1 MGGQQGPPCAGQQ
14 GGPRHRGRP
23 PPRPPRK
30 QGPWWSPRRGRTPP
44 SPPPP
49 PGRAT
54 PSVAPGRIGPH
65 LGGPE
70 QPRTTVATVPIAGAT
85 TTSPQG
91 HQDGGGHAARAP
103 ANRPPPP
110 PHKPRATQRPPPPS
124 DPMADAPPAASPSQ
138 STLPPRQQHGRATLG
153 ARLKPNVVPAKLFQ
167 CSRLSGRNKKS
178 SKFIYPPT
186 KPTRTWWQN
195 MLFAS
200 LGGPRWY
207 AHICCLA
214 RCHVKKT
221 CFQKKFLLE
230 HHWNTAGTSYW
241 NVAGTSTLQ
250 QEQSTRKGKMVTYI
264 VV

>member
-1 MGGQQGPPCAGQQ
+1 MGF
-14 GGPRHRGRP
+14 GGSWNAFQVKSPAHRVL
-23 PPRPPRK
+23 
-30 QGPWWSPRRGRTPP
+30 
-44 SPPPP
+44 
-49 PGRAT
+49 RA
-54 PSVAPGRIGPH
+54 
-65 LGGPE
+65 
-70 QPRTTVATVPIAGAT
+70 
-85 TTSPQG
+85 
-91 HQDGGGHAARAP
+91 DMRAIE
-103 ANRPPPP
+103 
-110 PHKPRATQRPPPPS
+110 H
-124 DPMADAPPAASPSQ
+124 
-138 STLPPRQQHGRATLG
+138 TLG

-167 CSRLSGRNKKS
+167 CSRLFGRNKKS

-207 AHICCLA
+207 AHICCPA

-221 CFQKKFLLE
+221 CFQKQFLLE

>member
-1 MGGQQGPPCAGQQ
+1 MQALFWAEEPN
-14 GGPRHRGRP
+14 H
-23 PPRPPRK
+23 
-30 QGPWWSPRRGRTPP
+30 PRRIIRVLEWKIIRCPKTGP
-44 SPPPP
+44 SKKASLRNSARSLIER
-49 PGRAT
+49 RAE
-54 PSVAPGRIGPH
+54 P
-65 LGGPE
+65 LG
-70 QPRTTVATVPIAGAT
+70 
-85 TTSPQG
+85 
-91 HQDGGGHAARAP
+91 
-103 ANRPPPP
+103 
-110 PHKPRATQRPPPPS
+110 
-124 DPMADAPPAASPSQ
+124 
-138 STLPPRQQHGRATLG
+138 TLG

-178 SKFIYPPT
+178 SKFIYPTT

-207 AHICCLA
+207 AHICCPA

-221 CFQKKFLLE
+221 CFQKQFLLE
-230 HHWNTAGTSYW
+230 HHWNTARTSYW

>member
-1 MGGQQGPPCAGQQ
+1 MGKTA
-14 GGPRHRGRP
+14 
-23 PPRPPRK
+23 
-30 QGPWWSPRRGRTPP
+30 
-44 SPPPP
+44 
-49 PGRAT
+49 
-54 PSVAPGRIGPH
+54 
-65 LGGPE
+65 
-70 QPRTTVATVPIAGAT
+70 
-85 TTSPQG
+85 
-91 HQDGGGHAARAP
+91 
-103 ANRPPPP
+103 
-110 PHKPRATQRPPPPS
+110 PPPS
-124 DPMADAPPAASPSQ
+124 QPVGPRRWGLPSPCRLSTCNDHRVGQDSPSPQ
-138 STLPPRQQHGRATLG
+138 LVGSRRWGLPSPRTRGGRDGESRAVGGRCLWSACGGTAAPTLG
-153 ARLKPNVVPAKLFQ
+153 ACLKPNVVPAKLFQ

-207 AHICCLA
+207 AHICCTA

-221 CFQKKFLLE
+221 CFQKQFLLE

-241 NVAGTSTLQ
+241 NVAGTNTLQ

>member
-1 MGGQQGPPCAGQQ
+1 M
-14 GGPRHRGRP
+14 
-23 PPRPPRK
+23 
-30 QGPWWSPRRGRTPP
+30 S
-44 SPPPP
+44 
-49 PGRAT
+49 T
-54 PSVAPGRIGPH
+54 PSLVARHCSTAPIGTLGNMALWRMRRLYSCMKLCIEGFRDASYRRFIGFNPVRITSSISTMFVVYSPSCRAESPLSRIKPCTTPGVSAHGSLVH
-65 LGGPE
+65 YFH
-70 QPRTTVATVPIAGAT
+70 ATCSRSCAHTLACINA
-85 TTSPQG
+85 SN
-91 HQDGGGHAARAP
+91 AP
-103 ANRPPPP
+103 A
-110 PHKPRATQRPPPPS
+110 
-124 DPMADAPPAASPSQ
+124 
-138 STLPPRQQHGRATLG
+138 LG

-221 CFQKKFLLE
+221 CFQKEFLSE
-230 HHWNTAGTSYW
+230 HHWKTARTSYW

>member
-1 MGGQQGPPCAGQQ
+1 MFAGWPSVVASCWIGVGVVVLFVSVCVWRVLGYPVGGLC
-14 GGPRHRGRP
+14 
-23 PPRPPRK
+23 
-30 QGPWWSPRRGRTPP
+30 RRGYRGQVLQVAVVCGVQ
-44 SPPPP
+44 SYVFELW
-49 PGRAT
+49 
-54 PSVAPGRIGPH
+54 SVVGVLVFGMRVHESIAVCAAVGLLFDDVQGV
-65 LGGPE
+65 LGVHAFEGH
-70 QPRTTVATVPIAGAT
+70 PRSQRLCGEAGFEHPVEG
-85 TTSPQG
+85 S
-91 HQDGGGHAARAP
+91 
-103 ANRPPPP
+103 
-110 PHKPRATQRPPPPS
+110 
-124 DPMADAPPAASPSQ
+124 
-138 STLPPRQQHGRATLG
+138 LG

-167 CSRLSGRNKKS
+167 CSRLSGRNKKT

-207 AHICCLA
+207 AHICCPA

-221 CFQKKFLLE
+221 CFQKQFLLE

>member
-1 MGGQQGPPCAGQQ
+1 MRRTQTSVLQGIPVQ
-14 GGPRHRGRP
+14 
-23 PPRPPRK
+23 
-30 QGPWWSPRRGRTPP
+30 
-44 SPPPP
+44 
-49 PGRAT
+49 
-54 PSVAPGRIGPH
+54 
-65 LGGPE
+65 LG
-70 QPRTTVATVPIAGAT
+70 
-85 TTSPQG
+85 
-91 HQDGGGHAARAP
+91 DGSE
-103 ANRPPPP
+103 
-110 PHKPRATQRPPPPS
+110 T
-124 DPMADAPPAASPSQ
+124 ADSA
-138 STLPPRQQHGRATLG
+138 LG
-153 ARLKPNVVPAKLFQ
+153 ALLKPNVVPAKLFQ

-207 AHICCLA
+207 AHICCPA

-221 CFQKKFLLE
+221 CFQKQFLLE
-230 HHWNTAGTSYW
+230 HHWNTARTSYW

>member
-1 MGGQQGPPCAGQQ
+1 MACRPPIGGQLSHQARDQVV
-14 GGPRHRGRP
+14 HRRWNP
-23 PPRPPRK
+23 LCLVTALLSTSQP
-30 QGPWWSPRRGRTPP
+30 SLRRLSSSVWLSTTHCKPDLSFSKLTPP
-44 SPPPP
+44 IFLSIRFSRTWLPSNAKQPNFAMVPH
-49 PGRAT
+49 RAT
-54 PSVAPGRIGPH
+54 YAY
-65 LGGPE
+65 
-70 QPRTTVATVPIAGAT
+70 
-85 TTSPQG
+85 
-91 HQDGGGHAARAP
+91 
-103 ANRPPPP
+103 
-110 PHKPRATQRPPPPS
+110 
-124 DPMADAPPAASPSQ
+124 
-138 STLPPRQQHGRATLG
+138 TLG
-153 ARLKPNVVPAKLFQ
+153 ARLKPKVVPAKLFQ

-207 AHICCLA
+207 AHICCPA

-221 CFQKKFLLE
+221 CFQKQFLLE

>member
-1 MGGQQGPPCAGQQ
+1 MSNRWEHELQQCLDTDIDFPVAECIKLHSEVPQRTIRR
-14 GGPRHRGRP
+14 RHAQLRGTLMKRLQ
-23 PPRPPRK
+23 K
-30 QGPWWSPRRGRTPP
+30 
-44 SPPPP
+44 
-49 PGRAT
+49 RA
-54 PSVAPGRIGPH
+54 A
-65 LGGPE
+65 LGI
-70 QPRTTVATVPIAGAT
+70 QAATVASLNTPEF
-85 TTSPQG
+85 Q
-91 HQDGGGHAARAP
+91 AAKGSCA
-103 ANRPPPP
+103 
-110 PHKPRATQRPPPPS
+110 
-124 DPMADAPPAASPSQ
+124 
-138 STLPPRQQHGRATLG
+138 LG

-200 LGGPRWY
+200 LGDPRWY
-207 AHICCLA
+207 AHICCPA

-221 CFQKKFLLE
+221 CFQKQFLLE
-230 HHWNTAGTSYW
+230 HHWNTARTSYW

>member
-1 MGGQQGPPCAGQQ
+1 MWADCLQHPFHV
-14 GGPRHRGRP
+14 GGPQRCKAGDRI
-23 PPRPPRK
+23 
-30 QGPWWSPRRGRTPP
+30 RRGQHEGRLATSHLP
-44 SPPPP
+44 SGGSSTLHSGGENQKRPT
-49 PGRAT
+49 R
-54 PSVAPGRIGPH
+54 GRIGYI
-65 LGGPE
+65 L
-70 QPRTTVATVPIAGAT
+70 
-85 TTSPQG
+85 
-91 HQDGGGHAARAP
+91 P
-103 ANRPPPP
+103 AMW
-110 PHKPRATQRPPPPS
+110 A
-124 DPMADAPPAASPSQ
+124 
-138 STLPPRQQHGRATLG
+138 LG

-207 AHICCLA
+207 AHICCPA

-221 CFQKKFLLE
+221 CFQKQFLLE